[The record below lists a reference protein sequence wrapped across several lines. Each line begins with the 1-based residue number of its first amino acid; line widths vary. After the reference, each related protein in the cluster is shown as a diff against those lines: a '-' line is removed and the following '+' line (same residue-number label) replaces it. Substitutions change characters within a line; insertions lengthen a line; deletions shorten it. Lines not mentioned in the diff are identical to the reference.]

1 MLMEDGTEE
10 TAQDESRKKK
20 ARTTFTGKQIFE
32 LEKQF
37 ETKKYLS
44 SLERIDIAKKLDV
57 TETQVSL
64 ITSLC
69 FLQFD
74 VSNK

>member
-1 MLMEDGTEE
+1 MVMEDGTEE

-57 TETQVSL
+57 TETQVS
-64 ITSLC
+64 
-69 FLQFD
+69 
-74 VSNK
+74 